1 MAMYTEAA
9 DRKYPKTLFFNYITL
24 FLSYYVI

>member
-1 MAMYTEAA
+1 MAKYTEAA
-9 DRKYPKTLFFNYITL
+9 ERKYPKTLFFTHITL